1 MPGAVGRSAHDL
13 LEEKARD
20 SIDHLLERLR
30 RETAEKAQRI
40 QLPKYA
46 RDAVKRIDRS
56 YFRGRKLLL
65 FGPRRFAPEV
75 QAFLPM
81 LLLDAACDHQ
91 RLRDKLSEYARYMA
105 ANYTWVWCTAP
116 LTVAMRLQARDL
128 LLREGESD
136 FGETPLA
143 GPMAFIRYHWQMMKL
158 TTLTDFGVLYN
169 RAYSLEQ
176 NGYFRNLDVEGTSHF
191 EQFKE
196 HPEEEEEAPELRV
209 TVPHGKRGVE
219 EKTEAAQ

>member
-65 FGPRRFAPEV
+65 FVPRRFA
-75 QAFLPM
+75 
-81 LLLDAACDHQ
+81 DAPA
-91 RLRDKLSEYARYMA
+91 
-105 ANYTWVWCTAP
+105 
-116 LTVAMRLQARDL
+116 
-128 LLREGESD
+128 
-136 FGETPLA
+136 
-143 GPMAFIRYHWQMMKL
+143 
-158 TTLTDFGVLYN
+158 
-169 RAYSLEQ
+169 
-176 NGYFRNLDVEGTSHF
+176 
-191 EQFKE
+191 
-196 HPEEEEEAPELRV
+196 
-209 TVPHGKRGVE
+209 
-219 EKTEAAQ
+219 